1 MFRSLLSRFKIIRN
15 RSSSGSKA
23 HEIFRKK
30 YTYFKFILESNS
42 ELLKIIS
49 DFEKKLSENSFFPM
63 SYIRSQTARVIF
75 HIERMV
81 KNFEKLS
88 GRPYPP
94 FRTML
99 NQVNDLFAAQRDQK
113 AVPAIKDYV
122 VPYTSINKEMVAA
135 VGGKNANLGE
145 VKSLGI
151 PIPRGFAITTAAF
164 QEIIQ
169 ANDLL
174 DQIRMLKMDLNT
186 NDPEAIDL
194 ISCNIQDLFLK
205 AIVPPPVEQAILDA
219 YERFVD
225 DQKKTNVSLRSSAIG
240 EDSDLSFAGQYISVL
255 NVPPDKIIQE
265 YLKVLASL
273 FTPRA
278 IFYRLYMGIPFGE
291 ADMSVGCLEMI
302 NSKASGVLYTVS
314 PCDLLDNNILINA
327 LWGLGTSVVDGK
339 ATPDV
344 YKLSKEPGHTLLSA
358 DIASKSSQ
366 VTIHPDGYV
375 MEKPVEENLLNIPCL
390 RPEQMELLAGYAV
403 IIENHYCFPQD
414 IEWAI
419 DEHDQLIIL
428 QARPLRVEDRC
439 ENDATIRE
447 YPGHAVILADGDIAC
462 PGIGY
467 GPAFPVRSEKE
478 LNDFPE
484 GGVLVATQSS
494 PLYVMAMQKTSAIIV
509 ESGSITGHMAS
520 LAREF
525 HVPTLLN
532 MKNAMS
538 LIQKNDLL
546 TVDADNGRIYQGEV
560 TELINQRRPKHP
572 TIKYNPVYKK
582 LRLFSENIIPLNLTN
597 PNSPKFSPEN
607 CKTVHDI
614 MRFIHE
620 RSYSEMF
627 NISDYTTD
635 YGNISFKLNAPLPMD
650 LYVIDLGNGLT
661 NHSGAKAEKGK
672 ISIDAVI
679 SIPFKAILSG
689 MMHDGLIQ
697 NEPRPVNFKG
707 FISVMSEQMLS
718 PQASSLNR
726 FGEKS
731 YAIISDKYMNFSS
744 RVGYHYSIL
753 DAYCGPVPTMNY
765 INFTFMGGA
774 ADLLRRSRRARLI
787 QQILQS
793 LEFLVEIHG
802 DRVTARFSKQPE
814 ETIRKKLDQVG
825 RLLIYT
831 RQMDMLMHTEQSITT
846 LSESFLKEDY
856 RFKPS

>member
-30 YTYFKFILESNS
+30 YTYFKTILESNS

-49 DFEKKLSENSFFPM
+49 DFEKKLIENSFFPM

-113 AVPAIKDYV
+113 AVPATKDYV

-145 VKSLGI
+145 VKALGV

-174 DQIRMLKMDLNT
+174 DQIRMQKMDLNT
-186 NDPEAIDL
+186 NDPESIDQT
-194 ISCNIQDLFLK
+194 SRNIQDLFLK

-225 DQKKTNVSLRSSAIG
+225 GQKKTYVSLRSSAIG

-302 NSKASGVLYTVS
+302 NAKTSGVLYTAS

-327 LWGLGTSVVDGK
+327 LWGLGISVVEGK

-344 YKLSKEPGHTLLSA
+344 YKVSKEPGYRLLST
-358 DIASKSSQ
+358 DIANKSHQ
-366 VTIHPDGYV
+366 VTNHPDGYV
-375 MEKPVEENLLNIPCL
+375 MEKPVEEGLQKHPCL
-390 RPEQMELLAGYAV
+390 HTEQVTQLAGYAV

-419 DEHDQLIIL
+419 DEQDQVIIL
-428 QARPLRVEDRC
+428 QARPLRVEDHC
-439 ENDATIRE
+439 ENDATVRE

-478 LNDFPE
+478 LTDFPE
-484 GGVLVATQSS
+484 GGVLVAPQSS

-538 LIQKNDLL
+538 LIQKNDLI

-582 LRLFSENIIPLNLTN
+582 LKLFSENIIPLNLTN

-635 YGNISFKLNAPLPMD
+635 YGNISFKLNASLPLD
-650 LYVIDLGNGLT
+650 LYVIDLGHGLT

-672 ISIDAVI
+672 ISIDAVV

-689 MMHDGLIQ
+689 MMHDGLIHS
-697 NEPRPVNFKG
+697 EPRPVNFKG

-718 PQASSLNR
+718 PQGNSLNR

-753 DAYCGPVPTMNY
+753 DAYCGPVPNMNY

-774 ADLLRRSRRARLI
+774 ADLVRRNRRARFI
-787 QQILQS
+787 QQVLQS
-793 LEFLVEIHG
+793 IEFLVEVIG

-831 RQMDMLMHTEQSITT
+831 RQMDMLMNTEQSITS
-846 LSESFLKEDY
+846 LAKAFLNEDY